1 MIIKGQKRV
10 WLDVPFSFEGSEF
23 IVDSLVESE
32 HGEQITLWH
41 LEGEE
46 PGSRSALTD
55 FMVERSR
62 LAEALENEAVED
74 ALSDLSVL
82 NEVVQDRRY
91 WLPDDVAAKDEF
103 PKEFIADLSK
113 FLDKWYGTIVDGAV
127 W

>member
-23 IVDSLVESE
+23 IVDEP
-32 HGEQITLWH
+32 GEWTTLWH

-55 FMVERSR
+55 FMVDRSR

-91 WLPDDVAAKDEF
+91 WLPDDVAAKDEV

-113 FLDKWYGTIVDGAV
+113 FLDKWYGTIVDGDV
-127 W
+127 